1 MTQEETIS
9 VLTQLRHDILS
20 KATSIDE
27 IMKILQLYYP
37 TGTQVVI
44 TKNLWRVEQL

>member
-1 MTQEETIS
+1 MTQEEQTINA
-9 VLTQLRHDILS
+9 LKQLRHDVLS

-37 TGTQVVI
+37 TETRVVI
-44 TKNLWRVEQL
+44 TKDFWKVE